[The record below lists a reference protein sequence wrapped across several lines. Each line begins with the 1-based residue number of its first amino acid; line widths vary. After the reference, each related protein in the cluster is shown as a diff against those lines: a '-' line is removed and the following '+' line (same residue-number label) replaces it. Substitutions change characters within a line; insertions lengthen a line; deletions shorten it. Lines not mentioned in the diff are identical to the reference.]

1 MTSVLVVDDSQ
12 FMRTVIGN
20 LLSDHGY
27 EVYSARDG
35 EQALDA
41 VEKHDP
47 DIVTMDVVMPGVDGI
62 EAVERIMKRQPT
74 PILMLSAHTKE
85 GADATFEALSK
96 GAVDFLA
103 KPGGEVSV
111 DIGSLEDRLVETVDA
126 VADADLTSIARER
139 TAETA
144 TSVASTAAADSETVT
159 SGASTGASQPD
170 GPESTTSSPSTPAG
184 PKTVPRPT
192 ESDRTYVDRPTV
204 IIGASTG
211 GPKIVEQVLAK
222 LPADLDARV
231 LVVQH
236 MPASFT
242 DRLAARLDSVLEYDV
257 SEASDGDRV
266 DGGEILIAKGES
278 HLEIAHYVNG
288 RVRVRLTKKQRVHG
302 VRPAID
308 VTMQTAADRIDD
320 PIVGVVCTG
329 MGKDGA
335 AGIEAIA
342 EAGGHTIAQDRTTS
356 PVFGIPQQAIATGAV
371 NDVLP
376 AEEIPGGILD
386 ALSMDG
392 DTNG

>member
-27 EVYSARDG
+27 EVYSASDG
-35 EQALDA
+35 ERA
-41 VEKHDP
+41 VEAVETHAP
-47 DIVTMDVVMPGVDGI
+47 DIVTMDVVMPGMDGI
-62 EAVERIMKRQPT
+62 EAVERIMKRRPT
-74 PILMLSAHTKE
+74 PILMLSAHTKK

-111 DIGSLEDRLVETVDA
+111 DIASLEDRLVETVEA
-126 VADADLTSIARER
+126 VADADLTSIARDR

-144 TSVASTAAADSETVT
+144 TSVAGTTGT
-159 SGASTGASQPD
+159 GSGADAEPTE
-170 GPESTTSSPSTPAG
+170 PEVPATPADPSTSD
-184 PKTVPRPT
+184 RPT
-192 ESDRTYVDRPTV
+192 PAERSFVDRPTLV
-204 IIGASTG
+204 IGASTG
-211 GPKIVEQVLAK
+211 GPKIVERVLAG
-222 LPADLDARV
+222 LPLGLDARV

-236 MPASFT
+236 MPGSFT
-242 DRLAARLDSVLEYDV
+242 DRLAARLDSVLDYDV

-266 DGGEILIAKGES
+266 EGGEILVAKGGH

-288 RVRVRLTKKQRVHG
+288 RVRVRLTEKQRVHG

-308 VTMQTAADRIDD
+308 VTMRTAADRIDD
-320 PIVGVVCTG
+320 PLVGVVCTG

-335 AGIEAIA
+335 AGTEAIEA
-342 EAGGHTIAQDRTTS
+342 AGGHTIAQDRATS
-356 PVFGIPQQAIATGAV
+356 PVFGIPRQAIATGAV
-371 NDVLP
+371 DDVLP
-376 AEEIPGGILD
+376 ADEIADGILD
-386 ALSMDG
+386 VLSTDG

>member
-27 EVYSARDG
+27 EVYSASDG
-35 EQALDA
+35 EGAVEA

-47 DIVTMDVVMPGVDGI
+47 DIVTMDVVMPGMDGI
-62 EAVERIMKRQPT
+62 EAVDRIMKRRPT

-111 DIGSLEDRLVETVDA
+111 DIASLEDRLVETVEA
-126 VADADLTSIARER
+126 VADADLTSTARER

-144 TSVASTAAADSETVT
+144 ASVAGTAGTDPQAGTGRAETESPVT
-159 SGASTGASQPD
+159 P
-170 GPESTTSSPSTPAG
+170 PEPTTSDQSIPA
-184 PKTVPRPT
+184 
-192 ESDRTYVDRPTV
+192 DRSFVDRPTV
-204 IIGASTG
+204 VIGASTG
-211 GPKIVEQVLAK
+211 GPKIVERVLAG
-222 LPADLDARV
+222 LPLDLDARV

-236 MPASFT
+236 MPGSFT

-266 DGGEILIAKGES
+266 EGGEVLVAKGGY

-288 RVRVRLTKKQRVHG
+288 RVRVRLTENERVHG

-308 VTMQTAADRIDD
+308 VTMRTAADRIDD
-320 PIVGVVCTG
+320 PLVGVVCTG

-335 AGIEAIA
+335 AGIEAIEA
-342 EAGGHTIAQDRTTS
+342 AGGHTIAQDRATS
-356 PVFGIPQQAIATGAV
+356 PVFGIPRQAIATDAV
-371 NDVLP
+371 HDVLP
-376 AEEIPGGILD
+376 ADEIADGILD
-386 ALSMDG
+386 ALSTDG

>member
-27 EVYSARDG
+27 EVYSASDG
-35 EQALDA
+35 QRAVEA
-41 VEKHDP
+41 VEKHAP
-47 DIVTMDVVMPGVDGI
+47 DIVTMDVVMPGMDGI
-62 EAVERIMKRQPT
+62 EAVERIMKRRPT

-111 DIGSLEDRLVETVDA
+111 DIASLEDRLVETVEA
-126 VADADLTSIARER
+126 VADADLTAIARER

-144 TSVASTAAADSETVT
+144 TSVAGTAGTDSGTV
-159 SGASTGASQPD
+159 
-170 GPESTTSSPSTPAG
+170 PEPAGSAERTEPGTPPTPGEPST
-184 PKTVPRPT
+184 
-192 ESDRTYVDRPTV
+192 SDRPAPADRSFVDRPTV
-204 IIGASTG
+204 VIGASTG
-211 GPKIVEQVLAK
+211 GPKIVERVLAG
-222 LPADLDARV
+222 LPLDLDARV

-236 MPASFT
+236 MPGSFT
-242 DRLAARLDSVLEYDV
+242 DRLAARLDSVLDYDV
-257 SEASDGDRV
+257 GEASDGDRV
-266 DGGEILIAKGES
+266 DGGEVLVAKGGH

-288 RVRVRLTKKQRVHG
+288 RVRVRLTEKERVHG

-308 VTMQTAADRIDD
+308 VTMRTAADRIDD
-320 PIVGVVCTG
+320 PLVGVVCTG

-335 AGIEAIA
+335 AGIEAIQA
-342 EAGGHTIAQDRTTS
+342 AGGHTIAQDRATS
-356 PVFGIPQQAIATGAV
+356 PVFGIPRQAIATGAV
-371 NDVLP
+371 DDVLP
-376 AEEIPGGILD
+376 ADEIADGILD
-386 ALSMDG
+386 ALSTDG

>member
-27 EVYSARDG
+27 EVYSASDG
-35 EQALDA
+35 EGA
-41 VEKHDP
+41 VEAVETHAP
-47 DIVTMDVVMPGVDGI
+47 DIVTMDVVMPGMDGI
-62 EAVERIMKRQPT
+62 EAVERIMKRRPT

-111 DIGSLEDRLVETVDA
+111 DIASLEDRLVETVEA

-144 TSVASTAAADSETVT
+144 TSVAGTAGTASEAGTEPPK
-159 SGASTGASQPD
+159 PD
-170 GPESTTSSPSTPAG
+170 APATPAEPST
-184 PKTVPRPT
+184 
-192 ESDRTYVDRPTV
+192 SDRPAPTDRSVVDRPTV
-204 IIGASTG
+204 VIGASTG
-211 GPKIVEQVLAK
+211 GPKIVERVLAG
-222 LPADLDARV
+222 LPLDLDARV

-242 DRLAARLDSVLEYDV
+242 DRLAARLDSVLDYDV

-266 DGGEILIAKGES
+266 DGGEILVAKGGY

-288 RVRVRLTKKQRVHG
+288 RVRVRLTETERVHG

-308 VTMQTAADRIDD
+308 VTMRTAADRIDD
-320 PIVGVVCTG
+320 PLVGVVCTG

-335 AGIEAIA
+335 AGIEAIEA
-342 EAGGHTIAQDRTTS
+342 AGGHTIAQDRATS
-356 PVFGIPQQAIATGAV
+356 PVFGIPRQAIATGAV
-371 NDVLP
+371 DDVLP
-376 AEEIPGGILD
+376 ADEIADGILD
-386 ALSMDG
+386 TLSTDG

>member
-27 EVYSARDG
+27 EVYSASDG
-35 EQALDA
+35 ERA
-41 VEKHDP
+41 VEAVETHAP
-47 DIVTMDVVMPGVDGI
+47 DIVTMDVVMPGMDGI
-62 EAVERIMKRQPT
+62 EAVERIMKRRPT
-74 PILMLSAHTKE
+74 PILMLSAHTKK

-111 DIGSLEDRLVETVDA
+111 DIASLEDRLVETVEA
-126 VADADLTSIARER
+126 VADADLTSIARDR

-144 TSVASTAAADSETVT
+144 TSVAGTTGT
-159 SGASTGASQPD
+159 GSGADAEPTE
-170 GPESTTSSPSTPAG
+170 PEVPATPADPSTSD
-184 PKTVPRPT
+184 RPT
-192 ESDRTYVDRPTV
+192 PAERSFVDRPTLV
-204 IIGASTG
+204 IGASTG
-211 GPKIVEQVLAK
+211 GPKIVERVLAG
-222 LPADLDARV
+222 LPLGLDARV

-236 MPASFT
+236 MPGSFT
-242 DRLAARLDSVLEYDV
+242 DRLAARLDSVLDYDV

-266 DGGEILIAKGES
+266 EGGEILVAKGGH

-288 RVRVRLTKKQRVHG
+288 RVRVRLTEKQRVHG

-308 VTMQTAADRIDD
+308 VTMRTAADRIDD
-320 PIVGVVCTG
+320 PLVGVVCTG

-335 AGIEAIA
+335 AGIEAIEA
-342 EAGGHTIAQDRTTS
+342 AGGHTIAQDRATS
-356 PVFGIPQQAIATGAV
+356 PVFGIPRQAIATGAV
-371 NDVLP
+371 DDVLP
-376 AEEIPGGILD
+376 ADEIADGILD
-386 ALSMDG
+386 VLSTDG

>member
-27 EVYSARDG
+27 EVYSASDG
-35 EQALDA
+35 EGAVEA

-47 DIVTMDVVMPGVDGI
+47 DIVTMDVVMPGMDGI
-62 EAVERIMKRQPT
+62 EAVDRIMKRRPT

-111 DIGSLEDRLVETVDA
+111 DIASLEDRLVETVEA
-126 VADADLTSIARER
+126 VADADLTSTARER

-144 TSVASTAAADSETVT
+144 ASVAGTAGTDPQAGTGLAETESPVT
-159 SGASTGASQPD
+159 P
-170 GPESTTSSPSTPAG
+170 PEPTTSDQSIPA
-184 PKTVPRPT
+184 
-192 ESDRTYVDRPTV
+192 DRSFVDRPTV
-204 IIGASTG
+204 VIGASTG
-211 GPKIVEQVLAK
+211 GPKIVERVLAG
-222 LPADLDARV
+222 LPLDLDARV

-236 MPASFT
+236 MPGSFT

-266 DGGEILIAKGES
+266 EGGEVLVAKGGY

-288 RVRVRLTKKQRVHG
+288 RVRVRLTENERVHG

-308 VTMQTAADRIDD
+308 VTMRTAADRIDD
-320 PIVGVVCTG
+320 PLVGVVCTG

-335 AGIEAIA
+335 AGIEAIEA
-342 EAGGHTIAQDRTTS
+342 AGGHTIAQDRATS
-356 PVFGIPQQAIATGAV
+356 PVFGIPRQAIATDAV
-371 NDVLP
+371 HDVLP
-376 AEEIPGGILD
+376 ADEIADGILD
-386 ALSMDG
+386 ALSTDG

>member
-27 EVYSARDG
+27 EVYSASDG
-35 EQALDA
+35 ERA
-41 VEKHDP
+41 VEAVETHAP
-47 DIVTMDVVMPGVDGI
+47 DIVTMDVVMPGMDGI
-62 EAVERIMKRQPT
+62 EAVERIMKRRPT

-111 DIGSLEDRLVETVDA
+111 DIASLEDRLVETVEA

-144 TSVASTAAADSETVT
+144 TSVAGTAGTASEAGTE
-159 SGASTGASQPD
+159 PPK
-170 GPESTTSSPSTPAG
+170 PETPATPAEPSTSD
-184 PKTVPRPT
+184 RPT
-192 ESDRTYVDRPTV
+192 PTDRSVVDRPTV
-204 IIGASTG
+204 VIGASTG
-211 GPKIVEQVLAK
+211 GPKIVERVLAG
-222 LPADLDARV
+222 LPLDLNARV

-242 DRLAARLDSVLEYDV
+242 DRLAARLDSVLDYDV

-266 DGGEILIAKGES
+266 DGGEILVAKGGY

-288 RVRVRLTKKQRVHG
+288 RVRVRLTEKERVHG

-308 VTMQTAADRIDD
+308 VTMRTAADRIDD
-320 PIVGVVCTG
+320 PLVGVVCTG
-329 MGKDGA
+329 MGQDGA
-335 AGIEAIA
+335 AGIEAIGA
-342 EAGGHTIAQDRTTS
+342 AGGHTIAQDRATS
-356 PVFGIPQQAIATGAV
+356 PVFGIPRQAIATGAV
-371 NDVLP
+371 DDVLP
-376 AEEIPGGILD
+376 ADDIADGILD
-386 ALSMDG
+386 ALSTDG